1 MKKRRRDCA
10 FFIDY
15 ATKKNG
21 PAMENHDYKLK
32 KIRGLTKEVEQLH
45 PLLKDLLPKLP
56 SVSKV
61 DYTHGQNEM
70 GADFIVT
77 LRDQTLDAEEYVG
90 LIVKSGDVRQDHD
103 SLERQIKECSVPR
116 HYDGGKKKINLN
128 QIWVVSNGSVS
139 GNAKEKIYEEY
150 RARNIKFIWDE
161 RLVALVEKHY
171 PEYWVDIEKNVAVY
185 LSAVNRRAH
194 DLNSKQSLLDL
205 ASGDFYVEQE
215 VVRASTPSKKLSV
228 RPRSPATKL
237 SAVLKK
243 ERFVF
248 VEAGMGHGKSRLLR
262 QAAIEH
268 AAYSKV
274 AETSVIPVFINF
286 RDLVGKYNALLEKI
300 FEELVET
307 DKIRLEKYQLLFL
320 VDSLDE
326 VKGDNQSKL
335 DVIHSFVSQVM
346 PHENIKVVFA
356 SRPFDDPLAKKDLER
371 SVSRYILQPLSMQRL
386 IHFVEKVSNKSSIS
400 SRLKADLQ
408 KSDLFRS
415 LPKTPISAI
424 LLGRVLQAEE
434 KELPSTLPELYSKY
448 LDLALGRWDIS
459 KGKISEKEYETTVI
473 LVRLIARFMFENDIP
488 EIGLGDIKD
497 IVEEYLQRRETGQR
511 LDQLFDNII
520 GCVEVFSVDEVRN
533 TLFFK
538 HRTFLEFMYSENM
551 YIDFGKAAKIEHP
564 FDGYWGAVNYFYLGK
579 LKDCPDQLKKI
590 FDLVPDSEPE
600 LVGKIFQAGSYLLA
614 GYQSPYEQISACVRR
629 TVLDAADL
637 YCRVCEDPSTSPLG
651 RLSEV
656 QLLAALTSLMRHTFE
671 YDFFE
676 RALLDVE
683 SDVLLSVDSDK
694 RKAVAGFF
702 IAAIR
707 GGLGKNT
714 AFDALVNDHL
724 PNIPFTLRLCISHA
738 SGDVDAAS
746 DAIKR
751 LEKKMTRVRNGNP
764 SLIDAVYDIPL
775 VERKGARF
783 C

>member
-1 MKKRRRDCA
+1 M
-10 FFIDY
+10 
-15 ATKKNG
+15 
-21 PAMENHDYKLK
+21 
-32 KIRGLTKEVEQLH
+32 
-45 PLLKDLLPKLP
+45 LLK
-56 SVSKV
+56 
-61 DYTHGQNEM
+61 
-70 GADFIVT
+70 I
-77 LRDQTLDAEEYVG
+77 
-90 LIVKSGDVRQDHD
+90 
-103 SLERQIKECSVPR
+103 
-116 HYDGGKKKINLN
+116 GGT
-128 QIWVVSNGSVS
+128 S
-139 GNAKEKIYEEY
+139 
-150 RARNIKFIWDE
+150 
-161 RLVALVEKHY
+161 
-171 PEYWVDIEKNVAVY
+171 
-185 LSAVNRRAH
+185 RRAH

-205 ASGDFYVEQE
+205 ACNDFYVEQE
-215 VVRASTPSKKLSV
+215 VVRASTSSKKLAV
-228 RPRSPATKL
+228 RTRNPATKL
-237 SAVLKK
+237 SAVLNK

-262 QAAIEH
+262 QVAIEH
-268 AAYSKV
+268 SNYSKV
-274 AETSVIPVFINF
+274 AETCVLPVFINF
-286 RDLVGKYNALLEKI
+286 RDLVDKYNNSLESI
-300 FEELVET
+300 FESLGGT
-307 DKIRLEKYQLLFL
+307 DKIDLEKYQLLFL
-320 VDSLDE
+320 IDSLDE

-335 DVIHSFVSQVM
+335 EVIHSFVSQVM
-346 PHENIKVVFA
+346 PYEKIKVVFA

-386 IHFVEKVSNKSSIS
+386 IHFVEKVCNRASVS

-448 LDLALGRWDIS
+448 IDLTLGRWDIN

-473 LVRLIARFMFENDIP
+473 LVRLIAKFMFENDIH
-488 EIGLGDIKD
+488 EISLGDIKA
-497 IVEEYLQRRETGQR
+497 IVSEYLQKRETGQKP
-511 LDQLFDNII
+511 DQLFENII
-520 GCVEVFSVDEVRN
+520 GCSEVFSVDEVRN

-538 HRTFLEFMYSENM
+538 HRTFLEFMYSENL

-579 LKDCPDQLKKI
+579 LKDCPDQLRKI
-590 FDLVPDSEPE
+590 FDLAPESEPE
-600 LVGKIFQAGSYLLA
+600 LIGKIFQAGSYLLA
-614 GYQSPYEQISACVRR
+614 GYQSPYEQISGCVRR
-629 TVLDAADL
+629 TILDAADL
-637 YCRVCEDPSTSPLG
+637 YCRVCEAPASSPLG
-651 RLSEV
+651 KLSEV

-707 GGLGKNT
+707 GGLGKTT
-714 AFDALVNDHL
+714 AFDALINDHL

-746 DAIKR
+746 DSIKR
-751 LEKKMTRVRNGNP
+751 LEKKIARVRNGNP
-764 SLIDAVYDIPL
+764 LLIDTVYDIPL
-775 VERKGARF
+775 VDRKGPRF